1 VTLQLIFALEAE
13 AGSNGHSGE
22 GRRMVAKVLEER
34 GFLSVKPE
42 QITKLVQDT
51 SALNRAS
58 SLARE
63 YVCRAKTALGELPD
77 SEYRRALLAVPDFIL
92 DRKN

>member
-1 VTLQLIFALEAE
+1 
-13 AGSNGHSGE
+13 
-22 GRRMVAKVLEER
+22 MAKVLEER

-42 QITKLVQDT
+42 QITKLVKDT
-51 SALNRAS
+51 GALNRAS
-58 SLARE
+58 NLARD
-63 YVCRAKTALGELPD
+63 YVCRAKTALEGLPD